1 MTKPFKHI
9 VTIDYET
16 RWSKTDYTLSKM
28 TTEEYI
34 RDPRFRVF
42 GACLHEYGSDEP
54 PRWYNGEDLHDAL
67 AQYDWT
73 QTAILAHNAQFDV
86 SILEWKY
93 DCHPCFILDTL
104 SMARA
109 LRGTEAGNSLA
120 LLAQEF
126 DLPPKGNAVHNTD
139 GLEEL
144 TPEIEAELAEYCA
157 HDVMLCEEIFVRLS
171 AGYPAKELRL
181 IDLTLKMYTQP
192 RLILD
197 GTMLAKAIEEER
209 TQREALL
216 TNLGITDADLA
227 SNPKFAQLL
236 EAVGVP
242 APKKISKT
250 TGEETLA
257 LAKNDAMFLAIMN
270 GENEA
275 AALLCEARL
284 KVKSTMDRTRAQRF
298 LEISK
303 RGPLPVPLSYYGA
316 ITGRWVASKGSAINV
331 QNIRRG
337 SFLRKAILAPM
348 GHTIVVGDL
357 SQIEPRVLA
366 WLSDYEDMLDIFR
379 SGADPYA
386 AFGAQMFNIPGMTKE
401 SNPELRQSAKSALLG
416 CFGSQTPVL
425 TQRGWVRIVDVNL
438 SDTLWDGVEWV
449 SHAGLVPQG
458 EKEVITAHGI
468 SATPDHNILTENG
481 WVEWQEVVNQ
491 SNCFRSAQSL
501 ANSCVPAGSVKQM
514 QTENRGFPRVCDAHV
529 GGKGLW
535 PAAVSIKNRPKHALT
550 AKTQEQN
557 RLLAKGQNRFLL
569 GLARSLKNL
578 LALAGENTTGITTP
592 SCAALAGG
600 KVSLTVTAFSEETA
614 LGATAVQNGKPSKLV
629 GKGRGTTQFAQTET
643 IANGFST
650 GLVQSLSAVPTQ
662 IARSIQTMV
671 GAASRYMR
679 HGLQIVS
686 SFFDTLSPSMAGM
699 SPSYSLIGQTTAKA
713 TNPATFGLLRAASTC
728 PTSGA
733 YLREGLKNSSS
744 ASLPLKQRMQTYDI
758 AFAGP
763 RNRYTILTDAGPLI
777 VHNCGYGLGW
787 ASFASQLLVG
797 FLGAPPIRYDKE
809 FAKQLGVNRSYVERF
824 LSRKENEER
833 LFQIPHTC
841 TDEELLIHAVAAKK
855 IIDTYRGTAIHVVGL
870 WVLCTRLL
878 VDSLVEGNEY
888 THKCLTFRKGEIE
901 LPNGMKIRYPNLR
914 KDEDGNWVYGKDAT
928 KLYAGKI
935 TNNITQALARIVMTD
950 GMLRVS
956 RRYPV
961 VGTVHDELIALAPED
976 EAQEALDW
984 VIEQM
989 TMEPSYMPGIPLA
1002 ADGGTNLRYGDAK
1015 Q

>member
-1 MTKPFKHI
+1 MTKPFKQI
-9 VTIDYET
+9 VTIDFET
-16 RWSKTDYTLSKM
+16 RWSKADYTLSKM

-34 RDPRFRVF
+34 RDPRFKAF

-67 AQYDWT
+67 MQYDWT

-109 LRGTEAGNSLA
+109 LRGVEQGNSLA

-126 DLPPKGNAVHNTD
+126 DLPPKGNAVHSTD

-171 AGYPAKELRL
+171 AGYPSKELRL
-181 IDLTLKMYTQP
+181 IDLTLRMYTQP

-197 GTMLAKAIEEER
+197 GTMLAKAIDEER
-209 TQREALL
+209 AQREALL
-216 TNLGITDADLA
+216 INLGITDADLA
-227 SNPKFAQLL
+227 SNPKFAALL

-242 APKKISKT
+242 APRKISKT

-284 KVKSTMDRTRAQRF
+284 KVKSTTERTRAQRF
-298 LEISK
+298 LDISK

-316 ITGRWVASKGSAINV
+316 STGRWTASKGSAINM
-331 QNIRRG
+331 QNLKRG
-337 SFLRKAILAPM
+337 SFLRKAILAPH

-401 SNPELRQSAKSALLG
+401 SHPELRQSAKSALLG
-416 CFGSQTPVL
+416 C
-425 TQRGWVRIVDVNL
+425 
-438 SDTLWDGVEWV
+438 
-449 SHAGLVPQG
+449 
-458 EKEVITAHGI
+458 
-468 SATPDHNILTENG
+468 
-481 WVEWQEVVNQ
+481 
-491 SNCFRSAQSL
+491 
-501 ANSCVPAGSVKQM
+501 
-514 QTENRGFPRVCDAHV
+514 
-529 GGKGLW
+529 
-535 PAAVSIKNRPKHALT
+535 
-550 AKTQEQN
+550 
-557 RLLAKGQNRFLL
+557 
-569 GLARSLKNL
+569 
-578 LALAGENTTGITTP
+578 
-592 SCAALAGG
+592 
-600 KVSLTVTAFSEETA
+600 
-614 LGATAVQNGKPSKLV
+614 
-629 GKGRGTTQFAQTET
+629 
-643 IANGFST
+643 
-650 GLVQSLSAVPTQ
+650 
-662 IARSIQTMV
+662 
-671 GAASRYMR
+671 
-679 HGLQIVS
+679 
-686 SFFDTLSPSMAGM
+686 
-699 SPSYSLIGQTTAKA
+699 
-713 TNPATFGLLRAASTC
+713 
-728 PTSGA
+728 
-733 YLREGLKNSSS
+733 
-744 ASLPLKQRMQTYDI
+744 
-758 AFAGP
+758 
-763 RNRYTILTDAGPLI
+763 
-777 VHNCGYGLGW
+777 GYGLGW
-787 ASFASQLLVG
+787 ASFASQLMVG
-797 FLGAPPIRYDKE
+797 FLGAPPIRYQAN
-809 FAKQLGVNRSYVERF
+809 FAKQLGVNKALAKKFFEWRATEA
-824 LSRKENEER
+824 R
-833 LFQIPHTC
+833 LLDIPHTC
-841 TDEELLIHAVAAKK
+841 TLEELAIHAVAAKQ
-855 IIDTYRGTAIHVVGL
+855 IIDIYRQTAYPVVGL
-870 WVLCTRLL
+870 WALCTKLM
-878 VDSLVEGNEY
+878 VDCLVEGKEHTY
-888 THKCLTFRKGEIE
+888 KCLTFRKGEIE

-961 VGTVHDELIALAPED
+961 VGTVHDELIALAPEE

-984 VIEQM
+984 VLEQM